1 MSDRQTRPRQGSRS
15 FYLPILGLGRWLAT
29 AGGMAAG
36 VIHQGVRPL
45 TWRRPVWTEFIRFF
59 DLAASRNLL
68 SVIVAGAL
76 VGFALIAQA
85 FYWVNE
91 FGQEELLLDI
101 VAVVVVREI
110 APLFVGFLSLGHS
123 GLVILS
129 ELGEM
134 RRLGQIRTLDAQ
146 GIDPFLFLVVPRVL
160 ALTISVFCLTI
171 VFVIAAYGFGYLS
184 ATVLGVETEPVWQ
197 VPIQMLEFLG
207 GSGYAVVPVKTLA
220 IGFTIGI
227 VCCLTALE
235 TEPPGA
241 SAASLMPRGFIRSVL
256 AIFLVSGLTSVLL

>member
-1 MSDRQTRPRQGSRS
+1 VSNRQARPRQG
-15 FYLPILGLGRWLAT
+15 FGAPIIGLGRWLAT

-36 VIHQGVRPL
+36 VIHQGARPL
-45 TWRRPVWTEFIRFF
+45 TWRRPVWAEFIRFF
-59 DLAASRNLL
+59 DLAAHRNLL

-76 VGFALIAQA
+76 VGFAVIAQA
-85 FYWVNE
+85 FYWVNK
-91 FGQEELLLDI
+91 FGQEELVLDI

-110 APLFVGFLSLGHS
+110 APLFVGFLSLGYS

-134 RRLGQIRTLDAQ
+134 RRRGQIRTLDAQ

-171 VFVIAAYGFGYLS
+171 VFVIAAYFFGHIS
-184 ATVLGVETEPVWQ
+184 ATVLGVDTEPLWQ
-197 VPIQMLEFLG
+197 VPLDMLQFLG

-241 SAASLMPRGFIRSVL
+241 SAASLMPRGFIRSIL

>member
-1 MSDRQTRPRQGSRS
+1 MRDRQERPRQGFGS
-15 FYLPILGLGRWLAT
+15 FFPRIFGLGRWLAT

-36 VIHQGVRPL
+36 VIRQGARPL
-45 TWRRPVWTEFIRFF
+45 TWRRPVRAEFIRFL

-68 SVIVAGAL
+68 TVVVAGGL
-76 VGFALIAQA
+76 VGFGLIAQA
-85 FYWVNE
+85 FYWVNK
-91 FGQEELLLDI
+91 FGQEELVIDI

-110 APLFVGFLSLGHS
+110 APLFVGFLALGHS

-134 RRLGQIRTLDAQ
+134 RRQGQIRTLDAQ

-171 VFVIAAYGFGYLS
+171 VFVISAYGLGYVS
-184 ATVLGVETEPVWQ
+184 ATVLGVETEPVWE
-197 VPIQMLEFLG
+197 VPFLMLEFLG
-207 GSGYAVVPVKTLA
+207 GSGYAVLPVKTLA

-235 TEPPGA
+235 TEPSGA
-241 SAASLMPRGFIRSVL
+241 DAASLMPRGFIRSVL
-256 AIFLVSGLTSVLL
+256 AILLVSGLTSVLL

>member
-1 MSDRQTRPRQGSRS
+1 MTDRPAPGRQKLRS
-15 FYLPILGLGRWLAT
+15 FGRPGFALGRWLAT

-36 VIHQGVRPL
+36 VIHQGARPL
-45 TWRRPVWTEFIRFF
+45 TWRRPVRAEFFRFF
-59 DLAASRNLL
+59 DLAAGQSLV
-68 SVIVAGAL
+68 SVVVAGAL
-76 VGFALIAQA
+76 VGFALITQA
-85 FYWVNE
+85 FYWVNQ
-91 FGQEELLLDI
+91 FGQKDLVLDI
-101 VAVVVVREI
+101 LTIVVVREI
-110 APLFVGFLSLGHS
+110 APLFVGFLALGHS

-134 RRLGQIRTLDAQ
+134 RRRGQVRMMDAH

-171 VFVIAAYGFGYLS
+171 AFIISAFFFGRVS
-184 ATVLGVETEPVWQ
+184 AIVSGIDTD
-197 VPIQMLEFLG
+197 PIWDLPIELLQFLG
-207 GSGYAVVPVKTLA
+207 GTGYAVLPVKTLA

-241 SAASLMPRGFIRSVL
+241 HAASLMSKGFIRSVL
-256 AIFLVSGLTSVLL
+256 AIFVVSGLTSILL